1 MTEFN
6 PSQLARMDSTR
17 LATYRTNLDFYQGAH
32 WPTTSRHRQLVFNYA
47 KVSIDKVTS
56 FLMQGLNFACYPKEG
71 TDELKA
77 RARRAEQ
84 VLRQVYEDNNLQQL
98 DYETEIDAA
107 VLGDGCYKVIWDTD
121 EKRIRI
127 TAPDV
132 SGIYVWW
139 LGDDTSRI
147 WRVASRYTLTREEME
162 ILYSG
167 VIASP
172 DSIGTKQSQGIATS
186 PRFIGAPRNDRKGAA
201 RNNVVVTEVWT
212 ASTFEIF
219 LDSDPIESKPNPY
232 GFIPFVIFPN
242 LREPK
247 KFWGSSDIPS
257 LVQPQREL
265 NRALSQLSR
274 ILELSGNPIAVL
286 ENIASAEDIK
296 VQPGALWTIPEDAK
310 AYLLDLLQGGGV
322 RLHVDYI
329 DVLYR
334 ALHDI
339 SETPRAAWGGI
350 EKELSGTALQ
360 MELGS
365 LTQKVTRKR
374 TIRTDAYHQ
383 RNAMI
388 LRLAE
393 KYMNE
398 NFEQIN
404 HRVVW
409 GPVLPQDTARQA
421 QNEQL
426 LVQAGV
432 HSRRTAMDELGV
444 QDPDEEFNRWLEE
457 RGRILKMNQE
467 FRAQSPTRRGG
478 ARERNELK
486 LIGKKGVKNESR
498 LI

>member
-1 MTEFN
+1 MTDPSLRSRTSFN
-6 PSQLARMDSTR
+6 PASLNRMDTQR
-17 LATYRTNLDFYQGAH
+17 LAAYRSNLDFYNGSH

-56 FLMQGLNFACYPKEG
+56 FLIQGLNFACYPGEG

-77 RARRAEQ
+77 RAHSAEQ
-84 VLRQVYEDNNLQQL
+84 LLRQVYEDNNLQQL

-107 VLGDGCYKVIWDTD
+107 ILGDGCYKVIWDTD

-127 TAPDV
+127 TTPDV
-132 SGIYVWW
+132 SGIYAWW
-139 LGDDTSRI
+139 LGDDTSRV
-147 WRVASRYTLTREEME
+147 WRVASRYTLTQDEIS
-162 ILYSG
+162 ILYG
-167 VIASP
+167 Q
-172 DSIGTKQSQGIATS
+172 SIEKKQAI
-186 PRFIGAPRNDRKGAA
+186 I
-201 RNNVVVTEVWT
+201 TELWT
-212 ASTFEIF
+212 AKTFDLF
-219 LDSDPIESKPNPY
+219 LDNDLMESKPNPY
-232 GFIPFVIFPN
+232 DFIPFVIFPN

-257 LVQPQREL
+257 LIQPQREL

-329 DVLYR
+329 DLLYR

-360 MELGS
+360 IELGS

-374 TIRTDAYHQ
+374 TIRTNAYHQ
-383 RNAMI
+383 RNDII
-388 LRLAE
+388 LKLAE
-393 KYMNE
+393 RYMNE
-398 NFEQIN
+398 NFDQIN

-409 GPVLPQDTARQA
+409 GPILPQDAARQA

-432 HSRRTAMDELGV
+432 HSRRTAMDELGI

-467 FRAQSPTRRGG
+467 FRAASTRGG
-478 ARERNELK
+478 ARERAVAAEME
-486 LIGKKGVKNESR
+486 VPE
-498 LI
+498 

>member
-1 MTEFN
+1 
-6 PSQLARMDSTR
+6 MDSTR
-17 LATYRTNLDFYQGAH
+17 LANYRTNLDFYQGSQ

-56 FLMQGLNFACYPKEG
+56 FLMQGLNFACYPEDG

-77 RARRAEQ
+77 RARSSEH
-84 VLRQVYEDNNLQQL
+84 VLRQVYEENNLQQL
-98 DYETEIDAA
+98 DYETEIDAS

-132 SGIYVWW
+132 SGIYAWW
-139 LGDDTSRI
+139 LGDDTSRV
-147 WRVASRYTLTREEME
+147 WRVASRYTLTQDEVQL
-162 ILYSG
+162 LYG
-167 VIASP
+167 RAVEK
-172 DSIGTKQSQGIATS
+172 KQAT
-186 PRFIGAPRNDRKGAA
+186 I
-201 RNNVVVTEVWT
+201 TEVWT
-212 ASTFEIF
+212 AKTFDLF
-219 LDSDPIESKPNPY
+219 LDSDLIESKPNPY

-247 KFWGSSDIPS
+247 KFWGTSDIPS
-257 LVQPQREL
+257 LIQPQREL

-360 MELGS
+360 IELGS
-365 LTQKVTRKR
+365 LTQKVARKR
-374 TIRTDAYHQ
+374 TIRTNAYHQ
-383 RNAMI
+383 RNDII
-388 LRLAE
+388 LKLAE

-398 NFEQIN
+398 SFERIN

-432 HSRRTAMDELGV
+432 HSRRTAMDEMGV
-444 QDPDEEFNRWLEE
+444 QDPDEEFNKWLEE
-457 RGRILKMNQE
+457 RTKILEMNQE
-467 FRAQSPTRRGG
+467 FRAQSTRGG
-478 ARERNELK
+478 ARERATAAEME
-486 LIGKKGVKNESR
+486 VPE
-498 LI
+498 

>member
-1 MTEFN
+1 MTDFT
-6 PSQLARMDSTR
+6 PASLTRMDTNR
-17 LATYRTNLDFYQGAH
+17 LAAYRSNLDFYQGSH

-47 KVSIDKVTS
+47 KVSIDKITS
-56 FLMQGLNFACYPKEG
+56 YLMQGLNFACYPREA

-84 VLRQVYEDNNLQQL
+84 LLRQVYEESNLQQL

-127 TAPDV
+127 TAPDP
-132 SGIYVWW
+132 SGLYAWW
-139 LGDDTSRI
+139 LGDDMTRV
-147 WRVASRYTLTREEME
+147 WRLASRYTLTQEE
-162 ILYSG
+162 IYLLYG
-167 VIASP
+167 RAIEK
-172 DSIGTKQSQGIATS
+172 KQAT
-186 PRFIGAPRNDRKGAA
+186 I
-201 RNNVVVTEVWT
+201 TELWT
-212 ASTFEIF
+212 ARTFDLF

-247 KFWGSSDIPS
+247 KFWGVSDIPS
-257 LVQPQREL
+257 IIQPQREL

-296 VQPGALWTIPEDAK
+296 VQPGAVWTIPEDAK

-350 EKELSGTALQ
+350 EKELSGAALQ
-360 MELGS
+360 IELGS
-365 LTQKVTRKR
+365 LIQKVTRKR
-374 TIRTDAYHQ
+374 TIRTNAYHQ
-383 RNAMI
+383 RNSII
-388 LRLAE
+388 LKLAE

-398 NFEQIN
+398 SFDQIT

-409 GPVLPQDTARQA
+409 GAILPADTARQA

-432 HSRRTAMDELGV
+432 HSRRTAMDEIGI
-444 QDPDEEFNRWLEE
+444 QDPDEEFDRWLEE
-457 RGRILKMNQE
+457 RTKILEMNQE
-467 FRAQSPTRRGG
+467 FRAQSTRGG
-478 ARERNELK
+478 ARERATASEME
-486 LIGKKGVKNESR
+486 VPE
-498 LI
+498 